1 MTVLRVVPPAGGLTG
16 LGVVRRSLSL
26 AVLLAMAAALG
37 LPQPGAAQS
46 SLAPPGLG
54 APPALGAPL
63 VPAEGFQPAAPAP
76 AAATRPAPRRPA
88 PRPAAPRETTINP
101 EDTQPT
107 FTADTLP
114 NTALAS
120 ERYLEIV
127 RAGGWP
133 SLPKG
138 VTLKEGARGP
148 AVATLKRRLAIT
160 GDLEGDAGGD
170 VFDGAV
176 TAAVKRFQF
185 RHGLRQTGVVAGLT
199 LAEMNVPAQ
208 TRFRQLVSSA
218 QRIAGS
224 NFAFGPRYVVVNIPS
239 AHVETVE
246 NGAVARRYVAIVG
259 RPDRASPTVE
269 TRITTVN
276 LNPNWTLPP
285 TIIKED
291 IIPGMQKGRNVLA
304 QKGVK
309 VFDGSGQEI
318 PASSIDW
325 SSARAMNLTY
335 RQEPG
340 PRNALGLVR
349 IDMPNRDA
357 VFMHDTPSRNL
368 FGGDRRFNSSGC
380 VRVQDVRDL
389 AVWLLQGTNGP
400 GGDWD
405 RQDID
410 AGIATGDR
418 RDIRLSRAVP
428 VAWVYMTGYATPDGM
443 VHFRPDVY
451 GIDRVGGG
459 ALRQLGAE

>member
-1 MTVLRVVPPAGGLTG
+1 MFLEPDLPMLRFPL
-16 LGVVRRSLSL
+16 R
-26 AVLLAMAAALG
+26 LLVTAAL
-37 LPQPGAAQS
+37 L
-46 SLAPPGLG
+46 LG
-54 APPALGAPL
+54 AGASALAQAPVLGSPSLPAQ
-63 VPAEGFQPAAPAP
+63 GFQPIPAVPSADAVPAATPAKP
-76 AAATRPAPRRPA
+76 KPRRVARPAATRETSINADDRRPTLT
-88 PRPAAPRETTINP
+88 P
-101 EDTQPT
+101 
-107 FTADTLP
+107 DTLP
-114 NTALAS
+114 STALAS

-133 SLPKG
+133 TLPKG
-138 VTLKEGARGP
+138 TSLKDGSKGA
-148 AVATLKRRLAIT
+148 AVVTLKRRLAIT
-160 GDLEGDAGGD
+160 GDFEGEMAGD

-176 TAAVKRFQF
+176 AAAVKRFQF
-185 RHGLRQTGVVAGLT
+185 RHGLRQTGIVTGRT
-199 LAEMNVPAQ
+199 LDEMNVTAQ
-208 TRFRQLVSSA
+208 TRFRQLASSA

-224 NFAFGPRYVVVNIPS
+224 TFAFGPRYVVVNIPS

-246 NGAVARRYVAIVG
+246 NDVVSRRYVAIVG

-269 TRITTVN
+269 TRITAVN

-309 VFDGSGQEI
+309 VFAGGQEI

-325 SSARAMNLTY
+325 SSARALNYTY

-368 FGGDRRFNSSGC
+368 FGGDQRFNSSGC

-389 AVWLLQGTNGP
+389 ASWLLEGT
-400 GGDWD
+400 GGSWD
-405 RQDID
+405 RKAID
-410 AGIATGDR
+410 AGIAKGER
-418 RDIRLSRAVP
+418 KDIRLARAVP
-428 VAWVYMTGYATPDGM
+428 VAWVYMTGYATPDG
-443 VHFRPDVY
+443 VIHFRPDVY
-451 GIDRVGGG
+451 GIDKVGGG
-459 ALRQLGAE
+459 ALRQLGSDVGG

>member
-1 MTVLRVVPPAGGLTG
+1 MPHDFCRLTVILALASALALT
-16 LGVVRRSLSL
+16 SAHDAL
-26 AVLLAMAAALG
+26 AQAV
-37 LPQPGAAQS
+37 Q
-46 SLAPPGLG
+46 
-54 APPALGAPL
+54 PL
-63 VPAEGFQPAAPAP
+63 VPAPSVVPMLGAPALPADAFQQPSAEPGSPAAGQPKP
-76 AAATRPAPRRPA
+76 RPRRIV
-88 PRPAAPRETTINP
+88 RPAAPRETTINA
-101 EDTQPT
+101 EDTRPT
-107 FTADTLP
+107 YTADTLP

-120 ERYLEIV
+120 ERYLEIA

-133 SLPKG
+133 SVPKG
-138 VTLKEGARGP
+138 IVLKEGAKGA
-148 AVATLKRRLAIT
+148 AVATLKRRLAIS
-160 GDLEGDAGGD
+160 GDLEGQPGGEAFDGD
-170 VFDGAV
+170 V
-176 TAAVKRFQF
+176 TTAVKRFQF
-185 RHGLRQTGVVAGLT
+185 RHGLRQTGIVAGRT
-199 LAEMNVPAQ
+199 LDEMNVSAQ
-208 TRFRQLVSSA
+208 TRFRQLASSA

-224 NFAFGPRYVVVNIPS
+224 TFAFGQRYVVVNIPS

-246 NGAVARRYVAIVG
+246 NDAVRRRYVAIVG
-259 RPDRASPTVE
+259 KPERASPTVE

-309 VFDGSGQEI
+309 VYSGAQEV

-325 SSARAMNLTY
+325 SSARALNYTY
-335 RQEPG
+335 RQDPG

-368 FGGDRRFNSSGC
+368 FGGDQRFNSSGC

-389 AVWLLQGTNGP
+389 AAWLLEGA
-400 GGDWD
+400 GGNWD
-405 RQDID
+405 RRAID
-410 AGIATGDR
+410 AGIATGER
-418 RDIRLSRAVP
+418 KDIRLARVVP

-451 GIDRVGGG
+451 GIDKVGGG
-459 ALRQLGAE
+459 ALRQLGADFGG

>member
-1 MTVLRVVPPAGGLTG
+1 MRMTENAMTSPGSRIVTALLCCWLAGPA
-16 LGVVRRSLSL
+16 L
-26 AVLLAMAAALG
+26 AQGA
-37 LPQPGAAQS
+37 QP
-46 SLAPPGLG
+46 APPVSS
-54 APPALGAPL
+54 PP
-63 VPAEGFQPAAPAP
+63 VSSP
-76 AAATRPAPRRPA
+76 AAAPEPAPVAQPTVAQPTVAQPTVAPAKRQPRRVARPAPQ
-88 PRPAAPRETTINP
+88 RETTINADDP
-101 EDTQPT
+101 RPT
-107 FTADTLP
+107 LTADTLP
-114 NTALAS
+114 GTALAS

-133 SLPKG
+133 SLPRG
-138 VTLKEGARGP
+138 TNLREGAKGA
-148 AVATLKRRLAIT
+148 AVSMLHRRLAIT
-160 GDLEGDAGGD
+160 GDLVAVGGGDA
-170 VFDGAV
+170 FDETL

-185 RHGLRQTGVVAGLT
+185 RHGLRQTGIVAGRT
-199 LAEMNVPAQ
+199 LDELNVPAE
-208 TRFRQLVSSA
+208 TRFRQLASSA

-224 NFAFGPRYVVVNIPS
+224 AFAFGPRYVVVNIPS

-246 NGAVARRYVAIVG
+246 NGVVRRRYVAIVG

-291 IIPGMQKGRNVLA
+291 IIPFMRKGRNVLA

-309 VFDGSGQEI
+309 VFSGGQEI

-325 SSARAMNLTY
+325 SSARALNYTY

-340 PRNALGLVR
+340 PRNALGHVR

-368 FGGDRRFNSSGC
+368 FGGDQRFNSSGC

-389 AVWLLQGTNGP
+389 AAWLLEDTA
-400 GGDWD
+400 GGWN
-405 RQDID
+405 RKAID
-410 AGIATGDR
+410 AGIATGER
-418 RDIRLSRAVP
+418 KDIRLQRAVP
-428 VAWVYMTGYATPDGM
+428 VAWVYMTGYATPDGV

-451 GIDRVGGG
+451 GIDKVGGG
-459 ALRQLGAE
+459 ALRQAAVN

>member
-1 MTVLRVVPPAGGLTG
+1 MLRFALPILLT
-16 LGVVRRSLSL
+16 
-26 AVLLAMAAALG
+26 AAL
-37 LPQPGAAQS
+37 L
-46 SLAPPGLG
+46 LG
-54 APPALGAPL
+54 AGTSALAQGPVPGSPSLPAQ
-63 VPAEGFQPAAPAP
+63 GFQPIPAVPSADAVPAATPAKP
-76 AAATRPAPRRPA
+76 KPRRVARPAATRETSINAEDRRPTLT
-88 PRPAAPRETTINP
+88 P
-101 EDTQPT
+101 
-107 FTADTLP
+107 DTLP
-114 NTALAS
+114 STALAS

-133 SLPKG
+133 ALPKG
-138 VTLKEGARGP
+138 TSLKDGSKGA
-148 AVATLKRRLAIT
+148 VVVTLKRRLAIT
-160 GDLEGDAGGD
+160 GDFEGDMAGD
-170 VFDGAV
+170 VFNGAV
-176 TAAVKRFQF
+176 GAAVKRFQF
-185 RHGLRQTGVVAGLT
+185 RHGLRQTGIVAGRT
-199 LAEMNVPAQ
+199 LDEMNVTAQ
-208 TRFRQLVSSA
+208 TRFRQLASSA

-224 NFAFGPRYVVVNIPS
+224 TFAFGPRYVVVNIPS

-246 NGAVARRYVAIVG
+246 NDVVSRRYVAIVG

-269 TRITTVN
+269 TRITAVN

-309 VFDGSGQEI
+309 VFAGGQEV

-325 SSARAMNLTY
+325 SSARALNYTY

-368 FGGDRRFNSSGC
+368 FGGDQRFNSSGC

-389 AVWLLQGTNGP
+389 ASWLLEGT
-400 GGDWD
+400 GGSWD
-405 RQDID
+405 RKAID
-410 AGIATGDR
+410 AGIAKGER
-418 RDIRLSRAVP
+418 KDIRLARAVP

-443 VHFRPDVY
+443 IHFRPDVY
-451 GIDRVGGG
+451 GIDKVGGS
-459 ALRQLGAE
+459 ALRQLGADVGG